1 MFYLE
6 TKDGERFF
14 TSTTSNDKDEFE
26 KIVASKMGDQAVEL
40 LNDFIE
46 DAREEGEESVS
57 FEDYVDAYEV
67 QYLSDKL
74 SRTIDQMKVA
84 LDSYKDADTALVRD
98 MRDFINDLS
107 EIQSDLDT
115 L

>member
-14 TSTTSNDKDEFE
+14 TSTMSNDKNEFE

-57 FEDYVDAYEV
+57 FDDYVDAYEV
-67 QYLSDKL
+67 QYLSSKL
-74 SRTIDQMKVA
+74 GRTIDQIKTA
-84 LDSYKDADTALVRD
+84 LDSYEDADTTLIRD
-98 MRDFINDLS
+98 IRDLIDDLS
-107 EIQSDLDT
+107 DIQSGLDS

>member
-14 TSTTSNDKDEFE
+14 TSVMSNDKDEFE

-57 FEDYVDAYEV
+57 FDDYVDAYEV
-67 QYLSDKL
+67 RYLVDKL
-74 SRTIDQMKVA
+74 SRTIDQMKAA
-84 LDSYKDADTALVRD
+84 LDSHEDADTTLVED
-98 MRDFINDLS
+98 MRDLIKDLS
-107 EIQSDLDT
+107 DIQSDLDS